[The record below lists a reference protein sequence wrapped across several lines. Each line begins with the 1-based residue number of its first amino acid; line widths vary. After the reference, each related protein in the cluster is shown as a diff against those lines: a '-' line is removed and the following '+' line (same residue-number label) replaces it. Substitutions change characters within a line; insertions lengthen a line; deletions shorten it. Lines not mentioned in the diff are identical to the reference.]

1 MEMLQLREKEIF
13 DTLKKI
19 KGRKFV
25 VIGGYAVNAYTFPRF
40 SVDCDIVVKD
50 EPELSKIEKK
60 LIFLGYEKKPLDN
73 LDMPYHGKFER
84 YEKEVTDGLKV
95 SMDILVKEILDRQ
108 TKVRFSAAWIFQNS
122 EIRILKGKTIQEE
135 LKLRIINADALLVM
149 KMISCRPADIR
160 DCFMLA
166 TTIKNKE
173 WIRQEVSERYDFNDR
188 FSKLKNKIFSKQFR
202 DGLQGIFGFIDTKI
216 FDKHKMLILQLG
228 DKLS

>member
-1 MEMLQLREKEIF
+1 MEMLQVREKEIF

-19 KGRKFV
+19 KGKKFV
-25 VIGGYAVNAYTFPRF
+25 IIGGYAVNAYTFPRF

-50 EPELSKIEKK
+50 EIELGEIEKK
-60 LIFLGYEKKPLDN
+60 LIQSGYEKKPLDN

-84 YEKEVTDGLKV
+84 YEKEITNGLKV

-108 TKVRFSAAWIFQNS
+108 TKVSFSAAWVFQNS
-122 EIRILKGKTIQEE
+122 KIRVLKGKTIQEKI
-135 LKLRIINADALLVM
+135 KLRIINTDALFVM
-149 KMISCRPADIR
+149 KMISCRPTDIR

-188 FSKLKNKIFSKQFR
+188 FSKIKDKIFSKQFR
-202 DGLQGIFGFIDTKI
+202 DGLQGIFGFIDARI
-216 FDKHKMLILQLG
+216 FDKHKTCILQLKG
-228 DKLS
+228 D